1 MLTIVRGVTSKQVLA
16 DDVIDILNTLNLD
29 GYFYLGYP
37 VLGGIDGKIKVDALL
52 VCKQCGLVIFDLEMS
67 TEESIAE
74 KTELLDELYNNMESR
89 LKRYGYL
96 SKRRNLQIPINVVSY
111 APRFRES
118 GDEICVSKTELEAY
132 LSSLRW
138 EESGEYYTKLLEAI
152 QMISQLKKRGSRN
165 NLQKPTSRGSKLK
178 AIENQIS
185 CLDKYQ
191 SKAVIETVEGVQR
204 IRGLAGSGKTIVLA
218 LKVAYLY
225 TMYENKTIAVTFNS
239 RALKG
244 QFIQLITNF
253 IVENTN
259 EEPDWDRI
267 KIIHAWG
274 SKNSEGLYFNF
285 CKANNLVCYDYIDA
299 CKKYGRNAFAFDKV
313 CEEAVESVINPR
325 PLYDVIL
332 VDEAQDFSKYFLR
345 MCYMSLPQESRMLV
359 YAYDELQSLD
369 NKNVESPEEIFGYRN
384 GRPNVVLDNS
394 NGKAEDI
401 VLSKCYR
408 NSRPVLISAHSLGF
422 GIYREKEMREETQL
436 VQLFEDKQLWEDIG
450 YTIKE
455 GVIRDGEPVT
465 LYRTEE
471 TSPVFLEDHSPV
483 DDLIV
488 FRKFDSS
495 EQEADWIVEDIE
507 KNLRDEE
514 LKYQDIMMIHPDP
527 KVTKSYVSQI
537 RVKLMEKEI
546 KSHIVGVQT
555 TPDDFF
561 QEDSIAISQIY
572 RAKGNE
578 AAVVYLIN
586 ADLCARGI
594 NLSRKRNIIF
604 TAMTR
609 SKAWVRVTGI
619 GGDMDL
625 LIQEFNRVKEK
636 NFQLEFVYPDEQQRK
651 NMRIIHRDMT
661 QNEVRDIK
669 KSNSSLAD
677 VAYKIRSG
685 EIRREDLDQDT
696 INMLRDVLFR

>member
-1 MLTIVRGVTSKQVLA
+1 MLTIVNGVTSKQVLA
-16 DDVIDILNTLNLD
+16 NEIINLLETMGLD

-52 VCKQCGLVIFDLEMS
+52 VSEQTGIVLFDLE
-67 TEESIAE
+67 TLAEENMEDKIQ
-74 KTELLDELYNNMESR
+74 LLDELYNNMEAK

-96 SKRRNLQIPINVVSY
+96 SKRRVLQVPINVLSY
-111 APRFRES
+111 APLYKTKS
-118 GDEICVSKTELEAY
+118 DEICTSIEEVKEYLE
-132 LSSLRW
+132 SLEW
-138 EESGEYYTKLLEAI
+138 KQGEEYYKKLLEAI
-152 QMISQLKKRGSRN
+152 QMISQLKKRGGRK
-165 NLQKPTSRGSKLK
+165 NLQKASSRGSKLK
-178 AIENQIS
+178 AIEDQIS

-225 TMYENKTIAVTFNS
+225 TMYENKMIAVTFNS

-259 EEPDWDRI
+259 EEPDWSRI

-285 CKANNLVCYDYIDA
+285 CKANNLVCYDYMDA
-299 CKKYGRNAFAFDKV
+299 CQKYGRNSSAFDRV
-313 CEEAVESVINPR
+313 CEEAVESVTNPQ

-332 VDEAQDFSKYFLR
+332 VDEAQDFSKYFLQ
-345 MCYMSLPQESRMLV
+345 MCYMSLPHESRMLV

-369 NKNVESPEEIFGYRN
+369 NKNVESPEDIFGYSN

-408 NSRPVLISAHSLGF
+408 NSRPVLITAHSLGF
-422 GIYREKEMREETQL
+422 GIYRKKEAREETSL
-436 VQLFEDKQLWEDIG
+436 VQLFQDKQLWEDIG
-450 YTIKE
+450 YTVKE
-455 GVIRDGEPVT
+455 GVIRDGEFVT

-471 TSPVFLEDHSPV
+471 TSPAFLEDHSSI
-483 DDLIV
+483 DDLIQ
-488 FRKFDSS
+488 FRRF
-495 EQEADWIVEDIE
+495 E
-507 KNLRDEE
+507 NN
-514 LKYQDIMMIHPDP
+514 
-527 KVTKSYVSQI
+527 
-537 RVKLMEKEI
+537 
-546 KSHIVGVQT
+546 VQT

-578 AAVVYLIN
+578 AAIVYLIN

-609 SKAWVRVTGI
+609 SKAWVRVSGI
-619 GGDMDL
+619 GDDMDL
-625 LIQEFNRVKEK
+625 LIQEFNSVKER
-636 NFQLEFVYPDEQQRK
+636 NFQLEFTYPDKSQRK

-661 QNEVRDIK
+661 QNELRDIR
-669 KSNSSLAD
+669 KSNSNLAD
-677 VAYKIRSG
+677 ITSKLANG
-685 EIRREDLDQDT
+685 EIRKEDLDEDT
-696 INMLRDVLFR
+696 VNRLKDVLYN